1 MTQSLLRKLSPLA
14 PLALMG
20 FLALPAVAEAASP
33 VRSQGNFGIG
43 LGSGYRHSGLSMKY
57 FAGDTHSLQGVVGT
71 YGYDGSLGFSGSYL
85 YEMPTIV
92 GDSTGLELGWAVGGG
107 PSIGLGDNFLALG
120 AHGVIGLEFNIQP
133 VPIDIGVQARLPRLP
148 RRGGGPVQ
156 LRRSHPLLPLG
167 LEGLKELL
175 EAV

>member
-1 MTQSLLRKLSPLA
+1 MTQTLAGKLAPVA

-20 FLALPAVAEAASP
+20 FLALPSVAEAASP

-43 LGSGYRHSGLSMKY
+43 LGSGYRHSGISMKY

-71 YGYDGSLGFSGSYL
+71 YGYDGSLGLSGSYL
-85 YEMPTIV
+85 YEMPTII
-92 GDSTGLELGWAVGGG
+92 GDNTGLELGWAVGGG

-133 VPIDIGVQARLPRLP
+133 VPIDIV
-148 RRGGGPVQ
+148 
-156 LRRSHPLLPLG
+156 
-167 LEGLKELL
+167 LEYKPSFRVYPDVEVDLYNFAGHIRFYPWGWSAK
-175 EAV
+175 